1 MARFKFRL
9 ETLHKMRV
17 ARRDQCRV
25 ALAEAFRAEEIV
37 KGRRA
42 ELFRERETLIEMQRK
57 ATMEPFLDVNRLLE
71 AQRYELVLKVRDQE
85 LVKQEILLAAEIERR
100 REALIES
107 DREVRVLELLEE
119 KQRSAHR
126 RQSERRE
133 TKRLDE
139 VAAVVQSRNR

>member
-25 ALAEAFRAEEIV
+25 ALAEAYRAEEIV
-37 KGRRA
+37 QGRRA
-42 ELFRERETLIEMQRK
+42 ELLRERETIIEMQRK
-57 ATMEPFLDVNRLLE
+57 AATEPFLDVNRLLE
-71 AQRYELVLKVRDQE
+71 AQRYELVLKVQDQDF
-85 LVKQEILLAAEIERR
+85 LKQEILLAAEIERR

-119 KQRSAHR
+119 KQRSAYR
-126 RQSERRE
+126 RQNERRE

-139 VAAVVQSRNR
+139 VASIIQIRNP